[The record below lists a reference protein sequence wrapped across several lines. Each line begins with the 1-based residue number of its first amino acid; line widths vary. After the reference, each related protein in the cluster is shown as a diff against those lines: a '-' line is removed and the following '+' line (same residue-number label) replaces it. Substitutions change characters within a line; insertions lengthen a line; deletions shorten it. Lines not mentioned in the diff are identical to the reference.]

1 MDNPLKNECP
11 RRIRLPRT
19 QTLGVPEWWTP
30 IHTCYLPWDQHC
42 KYREEKNK
50 INNSNDIVLIT
61 LKMEESL
68 IEESS
73 ILCKTICLI
82 YDSRCSHF

>member
-1 MDNPLKNECP
+1 MDNPLRNECP

-42 KYREEKNK
+42 KYRGEKNEQLL
-50 INNSNDIVLIT
+50 VLIT
-61 LKMEESL
+61 LKRKESL
-68 IEESS
+68 IKVFNTMQKRFF
-73 ILCKTICLI
+73 IFNIG
-82 YDSRCSHF
+82 

>member
-1 MDNPLKNECP
+1 MDNLLRNECP

-30 IHTCYLPWDQHC
+30 IHTCYPPWDQHC
-42 KYREEKNK
+42 KYREEKK

-68 IEESS
+68 IKESS
-73 ILCKTICLI
+73 ILCKTL
-82 YDSRCSHF
+82 